1 MIPARR
7 MLAVCAVAVVA
18 AGCSTTPEPTASAVG
33 PDPVAA
39 VAPTTTVVTD
49 GRPRTV
55 TVTTVALTDPSRPT
69 EPVVASAA
77 ASDSRAL
84 PTTVYLPSGDQP
96 APLVVFSHGLG
107 GHPDKFTRLHTAWAE
122 AGYVVASPRFPLTS
136 DDNPDHIAEVGDLIN
151 QPADVSF
158 VLDSVLAANDDPASE
173 LFGRIDPDRV
183 GAAGLSL
190 GGATTYGVLY
200 NDCCADAR
208 FDAAVIMAGAVLV
221 YTGDNDFSRA
231 IPTLV
236 LHGDA
241 DVALAY
247 QFGRDGW
254 NELPSP
260 TWMVTL
266 LGAPHAPPF
275 EDPVTPWDDTVFATT
290 TAFWDATLGGQLASV
305 DLMTQAVAAAAD
317 IAVIESR

>member
-1 MIPARR
+1 MPAARR
-7 MLAVCAVAVVA
+7 VLALFAAAVVVA
-18 AGCSTTPEPTASAVG
+18 AGCSTPADQQAA
-33 PDPVAA
+33 PVASPVA
-39 VAPTTTVVTD
+39 EAPTTTVVTD

-55 TVTTVALTDPSRPT
+55 TVSVEPFVDPSRPT
-69 EPVVASAA
+69 EPVVALAA
-77 ASDSRAL
+77 AADSRAL

-158 VLDSVLAANDDPASE
+158 VLDALLAANDDPASG
-173 LFGRIDPDRV
+173 LYGRIDPDAI

-200 NDCCADAR
+200 NDCCADDR

-241 DVALAY
+241 DVALSY

-254 NELPSP
+254 DALASP
-260 TWMVTL
+260 TWLVTL

-275 EDPVTPWDDTVFATT
+275 EDPVTVWDDTVFATT
-290 TAFWDATLGGQLASV
+290 TAFWDATLGGQLASIER
-305 DLMTQAVAAAAD
+305 MAQAVAAAPD
-317 IAVIESR
+317 VAVLEAR